1 MNQTDS
7 QKSHEEQSHSQ
18 DRMRWPF
25 ALPYLLAI
33 WSCLSIVQN
42 SALDIPPTEILA
54 LTIAKVLLAIGAT
67 HLFLFFVVR
76 RSPARELVLLTF
88 VSFFAF
94 FGAIRYAFDGILSES
109 LLLGT
114 WSAMHIV
121 GVIAI
126 LRMNSSSFTSKASF
140 ALGVG
145 LAVMVGF
152 QLINVSIP
160 VANDYSKLES
170 LVERVHDSSGNA
182 SQISSN
188 KKDLPDIYYIIVD
201 AYARGDILDQ
211 LYDFDNQ
218 PFTESLQSRGF
229 YIADE
234 SRSNYNMTE
243 LSLASSLNMRHLP
256 GLDLEDFNTR
266 LPMRELIRKSSVV
279 KTLKSSGYTTIAFET
294 GKSETECT
302 NFDQYI
308 QYDKALCDYQDV
320 LYHNSPLPSLVKV
333 TGATRSASR
342 RHGDRTL
349 FALNSLPKV
358 AQQRD
363 QPAFVFCH
371 MLSPHPPYLFDEQG
385 KEVDLH
391 GQYLLADMT
400 AFTSCFDY
408 DLTVYRD
415 AYREQLAF
423 MNQRLIQMVDEIQSS
438 DREAIIIIQ
447 GDHGPRMGFGHRIRE
462 WQNVEWRFRESFSI
476 LNAICMP
483 SDSSDKNSSRKP
495 DSNFYPS
502 MTPVNTFRLIFNE
515 LFDAELAMEDDTS
528 FLEQNYKFS
537 DLTDIARPLRTG
549 QESATE
555 TQLSKAN

>member
-1 MNQTDS
+1 
-7 QKSHEEQSHSQ
+7 
-18 DRMRWPF
+18 
-25 ALPYLLAI
+25 
-33 WSCLSIVQN
+33 
-42 SALDIPPTEILA
+42 
-54 LTIAKVLLAIGAT
+54 
-67 HLFLFFVVR
+67 
-76 RSPARELVLLTF
+76 
-88 VSFFAF
+88 
-94 FGAIRYAFDGILSES
+94 
-109 LLLGT
+109 
-114 WSAMHIV
+114 
-121 GVIAI
+121 
-126 LRMNSSSFTSKASF
+126 
-140 ALGVG
+140 
-145 LAVMVGF
+145 
-152 QLINVSIP
+152 
-160 VANDYSKLES
+160 
-170 LVERVHDSSGNA
+170 
-182 SQISSN
+182 
-188 KKDLPDIYYIIVD
+188 
-201 AYARGDILDQ
+201 
-211 LYDFDNQ
+211 
-218 PFTESLQSRGF
+218 
-229 YIADE
+229 
-234 SRSNYNMTE
+234 
-243 LSLASSLNMRHLP
+243 
-256 GLDLEDFNTR
+256 
-266 LPMRELIRKSSVV
+266 
-279 KTLKSSGYTTIAFET
+279 
-294 GKSETECT
+294 
-302 NFDQYI
+302 
-308 QYDKALCDYQDV
+308 
-320 LYHNSPLPSLVKV
+320 
-333 TGATRSASR
+333 
-342 RHGDRTL
+342 
-349 FALNSLPKV
+349 
-358 AQQRD
+358 
-363 QPAFVFCH
+363 